1 MKEPPFVFSPEEYG
15 FVLFI
20 LSLAALISFYYF
32 VRDWKRWH
40 LIKDTPTARLR
51 SAHQGYIELAGKGK
65 PVPDQPIFSP
75 LSNHRC
81 IWYHSMIEHKE
92 VVLGEKRT
100 RTKWEILY
108 QHTSDQA
115 FLLDDGTGSCLV
127 NPKNAEITSN
137 EKLIWHGDTEW
148 PTRTQVLDN
157 DSAIVAMTKRYRYSE
172 QLILPGQQLYILGY
186 LHTRS
191 PATEQSVQN
200 ITRDLLDDW
209 KQNQQ
214 QLLECFDTNQ
224 DGEID
229 QAEWEI
235 AREAAQSQA
244 RTLHQ
249 QLLHELEI
257 HHISRLEDDRRPFII
272 SVHPQTELI
281 RKYRRHA
288 LFMLTVSLGMMG
300 CAAWLLRVHG

>member
-1 MKEPPFVFSPEEYG
+1 M
-15 FVLFI
+15 L
-20 LSLAALISFYYF
+20 
-32 VRDWKRWH
+32 D
-40 LIKDTPTARLR
+40 
-51 SAHQGYIELAGKGK
+51 SA
-65 PVPDQPIFSP
+65 
-75 LSNHRC
+75 
-81 IWYHSMIEHKE
+81 
-92 VVLGEKRT
+92 
-100 RTKWEILY
+100 
-108 QHTSDQA
+108 
-115 FLLDDGTGSCLV
+115 
-127 NPKNAEITSN
+127 
-137 EKLIWHGDTEW
+137 
-148 PTRTQVLDN
+148 
-157 DSAIVAMTKRYRYSE
+157 SAIVALTSRYRYSE
-172 QLILPGQQLYILGY
+172 RLILPGQRLYILGH
-186 LHTRS
+186 LQTRS

-200 ITRDLLDDW
+200 ITRDLLSDW
-209 KQNQQ
+209 KQDRE
-214 QLLECFDTNQ
+214 QLLERFDSNR